1 MNYYMGIKDIKFKKY
16 GLKTTAMKS
25 VFWPCYRLAVS
36 VESRDEIDP
45 FAKVVL
51 QMANCGITDTDELA
65 EELCLNPDFVKLLQA
80 RLVHKNFLDSNNQIT
95 EETKT
100 IMNAADNGF
109 PKSNTNK
116 QIGYIFI
123 DALTGNILPY
133 STKDSAIDS
142 IESCDQQNGILS
154 FIGNDNNLIKGQ
166 IIGHSESFIFRTPSP
181 RECLKACRKGDF
193 HQVGSV
199 ELISKEKT
207 NAELILLHLYAFTQ
221 YGQTKVF
228 ISGLNSSISDNF
240 TEYVAENSS
249 KMEWV
254 SRLRD
259 QSKSS
264 LEDEDKK
271 EKIEKRYLYK
281 DISKKIESNN
291 KLWEIIK
298 KESKYIEENDIKE
311 EQQNLTTIASNLY
324 DIIELGLAENFRKH
338 PSSDAENILLLC
350 EQESINNYIKKL
362 AKKIGI
368 DTEGVESILTYK
380 KGSVAGI
387 CGGDENSAQM
397 ESLLALHIA
406 SATIKSE
413 HFLFDKD
420 FDKNNLF
427 KDIVFLKKYRN
438 IDKHRSEQVG
448 IDRSILQEVMER
460 TYLLLLRLIP
470 NISLDFKILDKQEY
484 SNRRDIHTLR
494 MDALEQLENV
504 FGSSFLVHLE
514 KENYKLY
521 DDLQST
527 ERTFLEKTGKE
538 LDMIYSLLQN
548 VFFDSSKKLS
558 EGKAFYGNPLEFI
571 QAKELNLPDSISKV
585 KEDFLTKAIKGEIA
599 MSLGAAIAAF
609 IVQCPPE
616 DYRNFS
622 HSNLYWLDFC
632 DIVLC
637 KRGHANK
644 SVDLGI
650 ERESFRQK
658 TYKIVKELFS
668 MVY

>member
-1 MNYYMGIKDIKFKKY
+1 MNYYLGIKDIKFKKY
-16 GLKTTAMKS
+16 GLKTTAIRS

-36 VESRDEIDP
+36 VESREEIDP

-65 EELCLNPDFVKLLQA
+65 EELCLNRDFVKLLQA
-80 RLVHKNFLDSNNQIT
+80 RLVHKNFLDNKNQIT
-95 EETKT
+95 DETKS
-100 IMNAADNGF
+100 IMEQADNGL

-123 DALTGNILPY
+123 DALTGNLLPY

-142 IESCDQQNGILS
+142 IVSCDQQNGIVS
-154 FIGNDNNLIKGQ
+154 FIGNDNKPIKGQ
-166 IIGHSESFIFRTPSP
+166 IVGHSDTFIFRIPSP

-199 ELISKEKT
+199 ELISREKT
-207 NAELILLHLYAFTQ
+207 NAELVLLHLYAFIQ

-228 ISGLNSSISDNF
+228 ISGLNSSISDSF
-240 TEYVAENSS
+240 TDYIAENSS
-249 KMEWV
+249 KMEWI

-264 LEDEDKK
+264 LEDEEIK
-271 EKIEKRYLYK
+271 EKIENRYLYK
-281 DISKKIESNN
+281 DISKKIEANN
-291 KLWEIIK
+291 QLWEIIK
-298 KESKYIEENDIKE
+298 KESKYIEEKDVKE
-311 EQQNLTTIASNLY
+311 EQQNLMTIAGNLY
-324 DIIELGLAENFRKH
+324 DIMELGLYENFKKH

-350 EQESINNYIKKL
+350 EQDGIDEYIKGL
-362 AKKIGI
+362 AEKIGI
-368 DTEGVESILTYK
+368 KTEGVESILTYK
-380 KGSVAGI
+380 RGTVAGI
-387 CGGDENSAQM
+387 CDGDENCAQM

-406 SATIKSE
+406 SAKFKNA
-413 HFLFDKD
+413 HFLFDRD
-420 FDKNNLF
+420 FDKNSFL

-438 IDKHRSEQVG
+438 IDKHGSGHVLVEKNG
-448 IDRSILQEVMER
+448 LQEVTER

-470 NISLDFKILDKQEY
+470 NISQDFKILNRYEQ

-494 MDALEQLENV
+494 MDAIEQLENI

-514 KENYKLY
+514 KESYKLY
-521 DDLQST
+521 DDLQCT

-538 LDMIYSLLQN
+538 LDRIYSLLQN

-558 EGKAFYGNPLEFI
+558 DGKQLYGNPLELL
-571 QAKELNLPDSISKV
+571 QDREPRLPESIITV
-585 KEDFLTKAIKGEIA
+585 KEDYLNKAIRGEVA
-599 MSLGAAIAAF
+599 NSLGAAIAAF
-609 IVQCPPE
+609 IVQCPRE
-616 DYRNFS
+616 DYKNFYL
-622 HSNLYWLDFC
+622 SNPQWLEFC
-632 DIVLC
+632 NIILC

-644 SVDLGI
+644 IVDLGI
-650 ERESFRQK
+650 ERESFRQR
-658 TYKIVKELFS
+658 TYKIVKELFT